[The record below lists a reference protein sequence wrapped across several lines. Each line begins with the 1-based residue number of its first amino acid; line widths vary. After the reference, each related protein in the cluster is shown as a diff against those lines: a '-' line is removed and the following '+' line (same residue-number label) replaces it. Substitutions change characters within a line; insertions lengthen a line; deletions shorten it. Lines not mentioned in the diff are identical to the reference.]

1 MILRIKLVMTKMSH
15 FFQSLR
21 QKLLMPS
28 ESILRYRYNKK
39 LGTASVIGSSE
50 PIFGSLVIPETIHH
64 QHQDYIVTEIG
75 IKAFANQH
83 ITHIVF
89 PKKLLKINCRA
100 FMNNNLR
107 HVVLPENLTYVGAM
121 AFKNNNILSLTLNHE
136 LLTIENMAFMNN
148 KLLDVVFDYNLLQIG
163 ASAFANNNLHEVAL
177 PKNVSLVGRD
187 AFLNNYISRYAF
199 NDDLKADMLK
209 AGINFE

>member
-1 MILRIKLVMTKMSH
+1 MIVKIKRVMVKMSH
-15 FFQSLR
+15 VFQSLR

-28 ESILRYRYNKK
+28 ESILRYQYNEK

-50 PIFGSLVIPETIHH
+50 PISGGLIIPETIHY

-75 IKAFANQH
+75 IKAFTNQH
-83 ITHIVF
+83 ITHIAF
-89 PKKLLKINCRA
+89 SKKLLKINCRA
-100 FMNNNLR
+100 FMNNDLR

-187 AFLNNYISRYAF
+187 AFLNNYISRYDF
-199 NDDLKADMLK
+199 NDDLKTDMLK